1 MAQITQNNASAIAYA
16 KALLE
21 LATGKGQAE
30 QIGAELSD
38 IRQVLLE
45 NKSFS
50 LYLRDP
56 AISND
61 ARLKVVK
68 SIFGGRV
75 HPLVANTMGVMSGKG
90 RLRDLGAMCDAYD
103 DLLDLQLGK
112 VEVDVTVAQRL
123 SGEDLER
130 VRQRISAAMKRD
142 AVVHQYVDESII
154 GGIIIKV
161 KDQLID
167 GSVRKQLETLKKKML
182 AAKK

>member
-1 MAQITQNNASAIAYA
+1 MPQIKQNNPAATAYA
-16 KALLE
+16 RSLLE
-21 LATGKGQAE
+21 LATAKGHAE
-30 QIGAELSD
+30 QIGAELAD

-45 NKSFS
+45 NKAFG
-50 LYLRDP
+50 LFLQDP

-61 ARLKVVK
+61 ARLKAVK

-75 HPLVANTMGVMSGKG
+75 HVLISNTLGVMSRKG

-103 DLLDLQLGK
+103 DLLDQQLGK
-112 VEVDVTVAQRL
+112 IEVDVTVAARL
-123 SGEDLER
+123 SGEDLEQ
-130 VRQRISAAMKRD
+130 VRQRISKAMNRD

-161 KDQLID
+161 RDQLID

-182 AAKK
+182 ASKR